1 MSDIKDILSAGNI
14 RFSSGQ
20 PKTHFSPAQRAQFLS
35 GQAPY
40 AVVVACSD
48 SRVPV
53 ETVFDADMGELFIVR
68 TAGHVLANA
77 SKASIRFAIEKLG
90 TRCVVVLGHED
101 CSAVKA
107 ALEGDAPEWLSP
119 IVSHIHAPHAHT
131 TEGAVDEHVLE
142 TCAEIETWLENVGC
156 DGIEVLGGSY
166 EIKSGQV
173 HWLK

>member
-77 SKASIRFAIEKLG
+77 SKASIRFAIETLG
-90 TRCVVVLGHED
+90 TRSVVVLGHED

-107 ALEGDAPEWLSP
+107 ALKGDAPEWLSP
-119 IVSHIHAPHAHT
+119 ITEHVHAT
-131 TEGAVDEHVLE
+131 SGTSLGRAVDEHVLE
-142 TCAEIETWLENVGC
+142 TCAEIDAWLEDVGC
-156 DGIEVLGGSY
+156 TDVEVLGGAY
-166 EIKSGQV
+166 EITSGVV
-173 HWLK
+173 HWLR